1 MISFVKKS
9 QKRESNRD
17 YWIEIK
23 SWIEGFVG
31 QISDSWSWICP
42 KPELKGPGLK
52 TGPGFYLNGRKS
64 SFTLTQ
70 TYLSAK

>member
-31 QISDSWSWICP
+31 QISDSWICP
-42 KPELKGPGLK
+42 EPELNGPGLK
-52 TGPGFYLNGRKS
+52 IGPGYYLNRRKS

-70 TYLSAK
+70 TFLSAN